1 VADSCSKAP
10 LQLSLDD
17 LIAAAEHRCRP

>member
-17 LIAAAEHRCRP
+17 LIAAAEHRCRA